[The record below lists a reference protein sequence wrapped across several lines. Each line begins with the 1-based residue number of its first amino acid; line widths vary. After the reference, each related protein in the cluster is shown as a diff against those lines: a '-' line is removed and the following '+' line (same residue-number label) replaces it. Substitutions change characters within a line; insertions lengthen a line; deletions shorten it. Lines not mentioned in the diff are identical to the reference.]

1 MKPQQECFDAYA
13 FPGVII
19 TVRKGHPSTADF
31 DLIAKELHGVK
42 GRVWRRQIENECQHY
57 LKTNI
62 GGSYETAGI
71 VDTMLD
77 DTPVP
82 LFENTELI
90 EQPDS
95 ICLERHMEIAGKRF
109 AVSSVFPKNASSTP
123 TDKILSLIDKDEE
136 KTRNSF

>member
-1 MKPQQECFDAYA
+1 MKLQQECFDAYA

-19 TVRKGHPSTADF
+19 TVPKGHPYIPEF
-31 DLIAKELHGVK
+31 DLVAKEFGGVK
-42 GRVWRRQIENECQHY
+42 GRIWHRQVEDECQHY

-77 DTPVP
+77 NTPVP
-82 LFENTELI
+82 LFEDTELI

-109 AVSSVFPKNASSTP
+109 VVRSVFLKAAASTP
-123 TDKILSLIDKDEE
+123 TDKLLSLIDKEQE
-136 KTRNSF
+136 K